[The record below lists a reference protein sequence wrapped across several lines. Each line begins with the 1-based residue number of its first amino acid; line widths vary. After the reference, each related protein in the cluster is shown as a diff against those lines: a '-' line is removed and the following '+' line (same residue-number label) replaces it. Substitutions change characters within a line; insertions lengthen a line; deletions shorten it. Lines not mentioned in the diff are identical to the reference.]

1 MNGPMYGREEN
12 LGRRNGITRRDMAL
26 AAPLAVIAA
35 STVAA
40 DVLARDEGEKQPTL
54 EEKYERRFPQPV
66 HVSEVLGKPVINVDF
81 ALIGYVQSVVRTR
94 NGKIEF
100 IVPYDGLFGLGQR
113 LVAVPIEAVASIG
126 KSLVALDMSKEEFRK
141 APTWYGEDTR
151 FLSPNE
157 VIRVAVTRL

>member
-1 MNGPMYGREEN
+1 MNRPMHGREEN
-12 LGRRNGITRRDMAL
+12 LGRRNAITRRDMAL
-26 AAPLAVIAA
+26 VAPLAAIAA
-35 STVAA
+35 SAVAA
-40 DVLARDEGEKQPTL
+40 RAQALDEGEKQPTL
-54 EEKYERRFPQPV
+54 EEKYARRFPQPV
-66 HVSEVLGKPVINVDF
+66 HVSDVLGKPVINDDF
-81 ALIGYVQSVVRTR
+81 ALIGHVQSVVRTR
-94 NGKIEF
+94 DGKIEL
-100 IVPYDGLFGLGQR
+100 IVPYDGLFGFGQR

>member
-1 MNGPMYGREEN
+1 MNRPMHGREEN
-12 LGRRNGITRRDMAL
+12 LGRRNAITRRDMAL
-26 AAPLAVIAA
+26 VAPLAAIAA
-35 STVAA
+35 SAVAA
-40 DVLARDEGEKQPTL
+40 RAQALDEGEKQPTL
-54 EEKYERRFPQPV
+54 EEKYARRFPQPV
-66 HVSEVLGKPVINVDF
+66 HVSDVLGKPVINDDF
-81 ALIGYVQSVVRTR
+81 ALIGHVQSVVRTR
-94 NGKIEF
+94 DGKIEF
-100 IVPYDGLFGLGQR
+100 IVPYDGLFGFGQR

>member
-1 MNGPMYGREEN
+1 MNRPTHGRGEN
-12 LGRRNGITRRDMAL
+12 LGRRNAITRRDMAL
-26 AAPLAVIAA
+26 VAPLAAIAA
-35 STVAA
+35 IAVAPRA
-40 DVLARDEGEKQPTL
+40 QARDEGGKQPTL

-66 HVSEVLGKPVINVDF
+66 HVSEVLGKPVINDDF
-81 ALIGYVQSVVRTR
+81 ALIGRVRSVVRTSD
-94 NGKIEF
+94 GKIEF

-126 KSLVALDMSKEEFRK
+126 TSLVALDMSKEEFRK